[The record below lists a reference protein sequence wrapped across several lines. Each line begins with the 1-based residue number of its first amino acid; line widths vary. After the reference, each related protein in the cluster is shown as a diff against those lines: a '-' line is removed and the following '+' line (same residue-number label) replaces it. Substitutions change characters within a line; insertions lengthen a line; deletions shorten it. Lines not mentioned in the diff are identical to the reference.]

1 MGTAHQHKKET
12 GSFSKVLEERER
24 VCRPPAPPF
33 PGSRLAV
40 SCGEVGQALT
50 GVQFDS

>member
-1 MGTAHQHKKET
+1 MGIAHQHERDT
-12 GSFSKVLEERER
+12 ESFSEVLEEPER
-24 VCRPPAPPF
+24 VFRPPAPPF
-33 PGSRLAV
+33 PGSKLAV